1 MAENAY
7 QKKFRVDLEV
17 IDGDLY
23 YEPAITVDSL
33 ANNYD
38 GSILSDE
45 DIRDIAA
52 GDFIEVFRRDPQ
64 WTELPSGEGFVW
76 HP

>member
-7 QKKFRVDLEV
+7 QKKFRADLESLP
-17 IDGDLY
+17 GDFYFERL
-23 YEPAITVDSL
+23 ITLDVL
-33 ANNYD
+33 AANYD
-38 GSILSDE
+38 GSILSDD

-52 GDFIEVFRRDPQ
+52 GNFIEVFRRDPQ
-64 WTELPSGEGFVW
+64 WIELPSGEGFVW